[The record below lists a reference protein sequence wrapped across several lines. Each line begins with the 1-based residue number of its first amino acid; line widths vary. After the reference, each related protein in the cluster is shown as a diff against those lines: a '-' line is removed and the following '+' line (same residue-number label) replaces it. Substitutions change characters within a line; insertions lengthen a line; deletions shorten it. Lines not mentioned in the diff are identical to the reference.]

1 MHRIKTLACLIDE
14 NTYPIAVACLP
25 GGFATIPFAKVD
37 GCYLVLNEMTA
48 ITRGTDTSPVAAL
61 TNGWLKPYEFDSRWR
76 VLKKDSDLLPLLP
89 FYEVERI

>member
-1 MHRIKTLACLIDE
+1 MHRVKTLVCLIDE

-25 GGFATIPFAKVD
+25 GGFATIPFARVD

-61 TNGWLKPYEFDSRWR
+61 TNSWLEPDEIDSRWR
-76 VLKKDSDLLPLLP
+76 VLEKNSALPP

>member
-1 MHRIKTLACLIDE
+1 MHRIKTLACRIDE

-25 GGFATIPFAKVD
+25 GGFATIPFAKVN
-37 GCYLVLNEMTA
+37 GCYLVLNEITA

-61 TNGWLKPYEFDSRWR
+61 TNGWLKSYEFDSRWR
-76 VLKKDSDLLPLLP
+76 LWAKDDALFP

>member
-14 NTYPIAVACLP
+14 NTYSIAVACLP
-25 GGFATIPFAKVD
+25 GGFATIPFALVN

-61 TNGWLKPYEFDSRWR
+61 TNSWLEPYEFNSRWR
-76 VLKKDSDLLPLLP
+76 FLTTNRDKHP

>member
-25 GGFATIPFAKVD
+25 GGFATIPFARVN
-37 GCYLVLNEMTA
+37 GCYLVLNEVTA
-48 ITRGTDTSPVAAL
+48 ITRGTDTSPMAAL
-61 TNGWLKPYEFDSRWR
+61 TNSWLESYEFNTRWR
-76 VLKKDSDLLPLLP
+76 FLTTNRDKHP

>member
-25 GGFATIPFAKVD
+25 GGFATIPFARVD

-61 TNGWLKPYEFDSRWR
+61 TNSWLNLDEFDSGWR
-76 VLKKDSDLLPLLP
+76 VLEKDSDLPP

>member
-14 NTYPIAVACLP
+14 DTYPIAVACLP

-37 GCYLVLNEMTA
+37 GCYLVLNEITT

-61 TNGWLKPYEFDSRWR
+61 TNGWLKSYEFTSRWR
-76 VLKKDSDLLPLLP
+76 VLEKNSDLRP

>member
-1 MHRIKTLACLIDE
+1 MHRIKTLACQIDE

-25 GGFATIPFAKVD
+25 GGFATIPFARVD

-61 TNGWLKPYEFDSRWR
+61 TNCWLNLDEFDSSWR
-76 VLKKDSDLLPLLP
+76 VLETVSALPP

>member
-25 GGFATIPFAKVD
+25 GGFATIPFARVK
-37 GCYLVLNEMTA
+37 GCYLVLNELTA

-61 TNGWLKPYEFDSRWR
+61 TNGWLKSYEFKSRWR
-76 VLKKDSDLLPLLP
+76 FLKTNHDNYP

>member
-1 MHRIKTLACLIDE
+1 MHRIKTLACQIDE

-25 GGFATIPFAKVD
+25 GGFATIPFARVD

-61 TNGWLKPYEFDSRWR
+61 TNGWLTPYEFNSRWQI
-76 VLKKDSDLLPLLP
+76 LEIDNALFP

>member
-25 GGFATIPFAKVD
+25 GGFATIPFARVN
-37 GCYLVLNEMTA
+37 GCYLVLNELTA
-48 ITRGTDTSPVAAL
+48 ITRDTDTSPVAAL
-61 TNGWLKPYEFDSRWR
+61 TNGWLKSYEFTSRWR
-76 VLKKDSDLLPLLP
+76 VLEKNSDLPP

>member
-25 GGFATIPFAKVD
+25 GGFATIPFAKVN
-37 GCYLVLNEMTA
+37 GCYLVLNEITA
-48 ITRGTDTSPVAAL
+48 ITLGTDTSPVAAL
-61 TNGWLKPYEFDSRWR
+61 TNCWLKSYEFDSRWR
-76 VLKKDSDLLPLLP
+76 FLTTNRDKHP